1 MTSRNQQNKFDRN
14 KFYKDNQSY
23 ISGGRK
29 KNVKIIHGKSLIKWS
44 VGHI

>member
-1 MTSRNQQNKFDRN
+1 MTGRNQQNKFDRN

-23 ISGGRK
+23 VMGGRK
-29 KNVKIIHGKSLIKWS
+29 SFKIIHGKSLAKWS